1 MIIAL
6 LNLLSKGLG
15 RLVIA
20 VILLSCLSMLVVYEI
35 FTVIKASKNKTIYE
49 ENNVI
54 TDINDISLFKKLVFR
69 VFDKYWKDNILDGFY
84 VYEISIRYGRS

>member
-69 VFDKYWKDNILDGFY
+69 VFDKYWKDNILDSFY